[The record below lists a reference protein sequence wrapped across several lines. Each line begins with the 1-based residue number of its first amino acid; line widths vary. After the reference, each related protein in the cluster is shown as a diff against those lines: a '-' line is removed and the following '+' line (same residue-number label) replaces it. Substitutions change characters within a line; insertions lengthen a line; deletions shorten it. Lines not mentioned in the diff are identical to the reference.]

1 MVRKEEVALLSDDG
15 GGGGG
20 SGTGELS
27 SASTH
32 KRQACTGL
40 LAICVIVALPGA
52 FQFGYASVR
61 PHTLSHVMCTHRSPL
76 PNDVFKF
83 NSQSLRVSSMIQRQ

>member
-32 KRQACTGL
+32 KRQACTSL

-52 FQFGYASVR
+52 FQFGYASVG
-61 PHTLSHVMCTHRSPL
+61 PHTLSHVMCTYRRPL
-76 PNDVFKF
+76 R
-83 NSQSLRVSSMIQRQ
+83 LSMTH